1 MLKKILNIGVDSL
14 YDESLKR
21 KIRISNLIAVIS
33 LISMI
38 SFVPLAIYLKQGI
51 ALYLLI
57 GFAAVAIASF
67 FMHSKKKHLLSFYF
81 FTISGYIYFV
91 CSTLT
96 FGLISN
102 MQYFMLVMCM
112 IAVVM
117 FDNKIVVKSFIAA
130 GIILFFGL
138 TEFMKNKTGYINLP
152 PGLEAIQEN
161 SGKIIMLLLF
171 IITSIFFIF
180 FKNENISFQKKV
192 VTQKEIIEEK
202 NKDITASITYAKR
215 IQQSLLPTEKYI
227 DKNIKRLKKT
237 PLDE

>member
-1 MLKKILNIGVDSL
+1 
-14 YDESLKR
+14 
-21 KIRISNLIAVIS
+21 
-33 LISMI
+33 
-38 SFVPLAIYLKQGI
+38 
-51 ALYLLI
+51 
-57 GFAAVAIASF
+57 
-67 FMHSKKKHLLSFYF
+67 
-81 FTISGYIYFV
+81 
-91 CSTLT
+91 
-96 FGLISN
+96 
-102 MQYFMLVMCM
+102 MLVMCM

-117 FDNKIVVKSFIAA
+117 FDNKIVVKVFIAV
-130 GIILFFGL
+130 GIILFFSL

-152 PGLEAIQEN
+152 PGLENVQEN

-180 FKNENISFQKKV
+180 FKNENLSFQKKV
-192 VTQKEIIEEK
+192 LQQKEIIEEK